1 MQILTIPGLAIRR
14 FRRQS
19 RCLLLVVLLFTPA
32 VWASIVTVPL
42 TVDYP
47 LLRQL
52 LVKQLFDTPDG
63 SRDVLDDPAG
73 CSSILL
79 KDPAV
84 AARGEDLE
92 VLAHVRATLGVPAVG
107 GCKALLNWQGSIGV
121 LARPV
126 IQAGGRSLRMDPT
139 DTWLVEAGGKKL
151 TSGSL
156 WTVAD
161 ASLRS
166 FFSGFILDLDPQ
178 LDSLGALLPDLLPR
192 HSVQEI
198 QAIADSVKLSRVEV
212 TPASLN
218 ALISLEV
225 ATAVPEAP
233 AEPVLSAEEL
243 QQWEERWQLM
253 DALLVVAVKRYAS
266 ATDQQA
272 LRSALLDILID
283 SRYRLRD
290 ALASPATRSD
300 DQVRAWFLH
309 SWQRL
314 SPVVRSIALEQEGQ
328 EHLLWFSVLTS
339 MDALHA
345 LDQLGPGI
353 GLEISADGL
362 RRLARMINGGQAGEP
377 LRYDEQVDPELQ
389 RLFYQQ
395 FRPAAA
401 EPAALRF
408 DFSLVPSAMAN
419 SPASRLNQWVPD
431 TSELGDYLPLVAEL
445 LQENTED
452 VLGTHRLE
460 QQYHGL
466 YRNLVL
472 ATAWQESCW
481 RQYVVKDQQRQ
492 PLRSGTGDVGLM
504 QINERVWR
512 GFYDLHQL
520 RWDIDYNSM
529 AGAEVL
535 FDYLVK
541 YALPKGEQR
550 QPGGPQTLARASYSA
565 YNGGPSQV
573 SRYRRSGVAAAHRKV
588 DAAFWEKYQQV
599 AAGNAM
605 GVARCLGGESAVIPQ
620 SVSAVKSTTSS
631 AKTAGAKP
639 LSPTSNKPLAGQ
651 AWVLAQNELHFTLQ
665 LGAFSEPEFA
675 RTFMQQEGLASAA
688 HVYPQRR
695 AGVTRFLV
703 LYGSYAKRSAADP
716 VKQRFGHLK
725 PWLRS
730 FKDLRKPG

>member
-1 MQILTIPGLAIRR
+1 
-14 FRRQS
+14 
-19 RCLLLVVLLFTPA
+19 VLLFTPTVRA
-32 VWASIVTVPL
+32 TIVTVPL

-63 SRDVLDDPAG
+63 SRDVLDDPAA
-73 CSSILL
+73 CSKILL
-79 KDPAV
+79 TDPDI
-84 AARGEDLE
+84 AASGDDLE
-92 VLAHVRATLGVPAVG
+92 VVARVRATLGVPATG
-107 GCKALLNWQGSIGV
+107 GCNALLNWQGSVGV
-121 LARPV
+121 LARPI
-126 IQAGGRSLRMDPT
+126 IQQGGRSLRMEPR
-139 DTWLVEAGGKKL
+139 DTWLVDATGTKM

-166 FFSGFILDLDPQ
+166 FFSEFTLDLDRQ
-178 LDSLGALLPDLLPR
+178 LDSLGALLPDLLPQ
-192 HSVQEI
+192 HSVQEL
-198 QAIADSVKLSRVEV
+198 QAIADSVKLNRVEV

-218 ALISLEV
+218 AWIDLEV
-225 ATAVPEAP
+225 ATAAEEVP
-233 AEPVLSAEEL
+233 AEPVLNAEEL
-243 QQWEERWQLM
+243 RQWEERWQLM

-266 ATDQQA
+266 ATSQQA

-290 ALASPATRSD
+290 ALASPATRSN
-300 DQVRAWFLH
+300 DQVRSWFLN

-328 EHLLWFSVLTS
+328 EHLLWFSVLTA

-362 RRLARMINGGQAGEP
+362 RRLARMINGEQGGVP

-395 FRPAAA
+395 F
-401 EPAALRF
+401 EPAAVEPAAIRF
-408 DFSLVPSAMAN
+408 DFSLVSSAMAN
-419 SPASRLNQWVPD
+419 SPASRLNQWVPN
-431 TSELGDYLPLVAEL
+431 TSELGEYLPLVAVL
-445 LQENTED
+445 LRENTENM
-452 VLGTHRLE
+452 LAKHRL
-460 QQYHGL
+460 QRQYHGL
-466 YRNLVL
+466 FQNLVL

-481 RQYVVKDQQRQ
+481 RQYVVKEERRQ

-512 GFYDLHQL
+512 GFYDLQQL
-520 RWDIDYNSM
+520 RWDIDYNSR

-535 FDYLVK
+535 LDYLVK
-541 YALPKGEQR
+541 YALPQGEQH

-573 SRYRRSGVAAAHRKV
+573 SRYRSPGVAPSHRKV
-588 DAAFWEKYQQV
+588 DAAFWVKYQQV
-599 AAGNAM
+599 AAGNEM
-605 GVARCLGGESAVIPQ
+605 GVAKCLGGEAVQFVQ
-620 SVSAVKSTTSS
+620 SVSGVKPAASS
-631 AKTAGAKP
+631 KEPGATKPVSSPATAAFP
-639 LSPTSNKPLAGQ
+639 DQ

-665 LGAFSEPEFA
+665 LGAFSKPEFA
-675 RTFMQQEGLASAA
+675 RKFIQQEGLAATA

-695 AGVTRFLV
+695 AGVTHYLV
-703 LYGSYAKRSAADP
+703 LYGSYADRPAADP
-716 VKQRFGHLK
+716 MKQKFRHLK

-730 FKDLRKPG
+730 FGDLRKPG